1 MAHHFCGVRAI
12 ASSSG
17 NISGGKYV
25 AAFLGEA
32 RMSFF
37 GIKPVTTQLDS
48 FVVTT
53 RAAPLS
59 ILYQ

>member
-1 MAHHFCGVRAI
+1 
-12 ASSSG
+12 
-17 NISGGKYV
+17 
-25 AAFLGEA
+25 
-32 RMSFF
+32 MSFF